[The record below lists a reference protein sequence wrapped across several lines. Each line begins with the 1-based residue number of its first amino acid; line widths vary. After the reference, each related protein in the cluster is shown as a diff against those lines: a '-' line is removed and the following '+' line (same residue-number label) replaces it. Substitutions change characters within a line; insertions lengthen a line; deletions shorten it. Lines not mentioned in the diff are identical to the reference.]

1 MNIPE
6 NQGRVKDFLDHLAEA
21 PPQVLL
27 LEGGRADERE
37 ALALYWAARLN
48 CGNQGFACLACPACR
63 QVADRVLRDL
73 FFFDGTEGKI
83 KIDPVRDLK
92 PVFGQPPRG
101 SGKRVVIFHEAQ
113 ELTVEAANTLLKSLE
128 EPCPGTVFVL
138 LSPQRER
145 LLPTLVSRSWV
156 LTLGWPLDG
165 PKDAQVEEW
174 LGALLKFRQTG
185 RGWFAKT
192 SAKGALDRDLAL
204 RIILACQ
211 RDLAGALAGRCD
223 SPLAAD
229 LNNLGPEDLR
239 NFDLALVHAQ
249 EALNTTPTPVNPALV
264 LDWLAT
270 RKWARPL

>member
-6 NQGRVKDFLDHLAEA
+6 TQSRVKDFLDHLAQD

-27 LEGGRADERE
+27 LEGGRAGERE

-48 CGNQGFACLACPACR
+48 CENPGFACLACPACK
-63 QVADRVLRDL
+63 QVEDKVLRDL

-83 KIDPVRDLK
+83 KIDPVRELK

-156 LTLGWPLDG
+156 LTLAWPLDS
-165 PKDAQVEEW
+165 PDDAQVEEW
-174 LGALLKFRQTG
+174 LGALLKFWKTG
-185 RGWFAKT
+185 QGWFAKT
-192 SAKGALDRDLAL
+192 GAKGALDRDLAL
-204 RIILACQ
+204 RIVLACQ
-211 RDLAGALAGRCD
+211 RNLAGALAGKHD
-223 SPLAAD
+223 SSLAAELKD
-229 LNNLGPEDLR
+229 LGPEILR

-249 EALNTTPTPVNPALV
+249 DALNTTPVPVNPALV

-270 RKWARPL
+270 RKWARP

>member
-1 MNIPE
+1 MNIPKSQ
-6 NQGRVKDFLDHLAEA
+6 NRVKDFLDHLAQD

-27 LEGGRADERE
+27 LEGGRAYERE

-48 CGNQGFACLACPACR
+48 CENPGFACLACAACK

-92 PVFGQPPRG
+92 PVFGQAPRG

-113 ELTVEAANTLLKSLE
+113 ELTIEAANTLLKSLE

-138 LSPQRER
+138 LAPQRER

-156 LTLGWPLDG
+156 LTLGWPLDS
-165 PKDAQVEEW
+165 PEDAQVGEW
-174 LGALLKFRQTG
+174 LNALLKFRQTG
-185 RGWFAKT
+185 QGWFART
-192 SAKGALDRDLAL
+192 GAKGALDRDLAL
-204 RIILACQ
+204 RIVLACQ
-211 RDLAGALAGRCD
+211 RDLAGALAGKYD
-223 SPLAAD
+223 SPLAMD
-229 LNNLGPEDLR
+229 LKNLGPDGIKKI
-239 NFDLALVHAQ
+239 DLALVHAQ
-249 EALNTTPTPVNPALV
+249 DALNTTPTPVNPALV

-270 RKWARPL
+270 RKWAHP